1 MLILAVAALLAAQSG
16 DYRYHFNAAPGT
28 PISRIQTLCKK
39 FEAAKSE
46 RQRRTYVPDI
56 KKQFSTYQGD
66 KDELMLRCERR
77 VQFR

>member
-1 MLILAVAALLAAQSG
+1 MLILAVAALLAAQSS
-16 DYRYHFNAAPGT
+16 DYRYRFHAAPGT

-39 FEAAKSE
+39 FETAKSE
-46 RQRRTYVPDI
+46 RERRVYVPLI

-66 KDELMLRCERR
+66 RDELMLRCERR